1 MLPIYDK
8 FFATPEII
16 QHKTSYG
23 HIKACNDRHN
33 LKCEFVSN
41 TNEPCFIFF
50 YAGNQIDEHVD
61 QDLINEV
68 VEACKSNPKNI
79 LLLDT
84 IIEDYVN
91 PPFMNCLD
99 KILDSGISADQIK
112 IITAFN
118 PADKFIERFLQ
129 HKKDYNKIDII
140 CYNGFST
147 SFTLHQQGKEAD
159 VREIGPRQVE
169 NYFSL
174 LQKNSRFLRKIVHA
188 FFIFRQHNKKSV
200 YSWHNEGVDNDWGQ
214 NEIKALESLKI
225 DVDLEEYKKPILYD
239 DIFDNVDEW
248 AIPDEILNNCA
259 ISLVVET
266 SATRDDPNSL
276 YSDFH
281 HHRKNYFL
289 SEKTYKNFWYG
300 MPYIHLGMPFINER
314 LNDEGYKTFR
324 HYFETPKYVVE
335 TNLDGF
341 KNDMDLLDSIASM
354 SIDELMSILNTPQVY
369 KELGHNRKMLS
380 RLLPLKNLITNLDK
394 Y

>member
-23 HIKACNDRHN
+23 HIKACNDRHA

-99 KILDSGISADQIK
+99 KILDSGISAEQIK

-129 HKKDYNKIDII
+129 HKKRYSKIEIL

-147 SFTLHQQGKEAD
+147 SFTLHQQSKQKDE
-159 VREIGPRQVE
+159 REIGAREVE
-169 NYFSL
+169 YHFSL
-174 LQKNSRFLRKIVHA
+174 LQKNSRFLRKLVHA
-188 FFIFRQHNKKSV
+188 FFISNEYNKKSV
-200 YSWHNEGVDNDWGQ
+200 YSWHNEGVDNQWGKK
-214 NEIKALESLKI
+214 EFTALERLGI
-225 DVDLEEYKKPILYD
+225 ETDLEKYKQPILYD
-239 DIFDNVDEW
+239 DIFENDEW
-248 AIPDEILNNCA
+248 SIPDEILNNCA
-259 ISLVVET
+259 ISIVVET

-276 YSDFH
+276 YSEFH

-324 HYFETPKYVVE
+324 HYFESPNYGIE

-341 KNDMDLLDSIASM
+341 KKDIKLIDTIANK
-354 SIDELMSILNTPQVY
+354 SIDEIMSILNNDRIY
-369 KELGHNRKMLS
+369 RELGHNRKMLS
-380 RLLPLKNLITNLDK
+380 RLLPLKNLITVLDK